1 MYAKDGAVFTPRTW
15 FLFRHFGHARV
26 SLLQGSL
33 EEWIDAG
40 GPVDTEPTTVPWAR
54 DIVAASTTGNR
65 DKKAR
70 PPPHS
75 YQVTKTPNV
84 VTMEEMRTAVTHQNA
99 VLLDPR
105 GSSFA
110 KGHVPGAIHVPYA
123 SLVSKEC
130 ALTLKSK
137 AELGA
142 IFAAAGVNVTT
153 DQTIISTCGSGV
165 SACHIVLALE
175 ECGRTENT
183 CIYDGSWAEWG
194 SDPGTPKVVPK

>member
-1 MYAKDGAVFTPRTW
+1 
-15 FLFRHFGHARV
+15 
-26 SLLQGSL
+26 
-33 EEWIDAG
+33 
-40 GPVDTEPTTVPWAR
+40 VPWAR
-54 DIVAASTTGNR
+54 DIIVAATTGGGG
-65 DKKAR
+65 DKKA
-70 PPPHS
+70 PPHY
-75 YQVTKTPNV
+75 YQVTQTTRPNNNNNV
-84 VTMEEMRTAVTHQNA
+84 VTMEEMRTAVTHQSA

-105 GSSFA
+105 GSSSFA

-137 AELGA
+137 EELQA

-194 SDPGTPKVVPK
+194 SDPETPKVVPKQ